1 MQINKHIS
9 FLKQIIYESFDIFL
23 FRCIVTHLGDPN
35 TFLMDHLLLLKPVK
49 FLEGELIH
57 EVSDKKTTQSSI
69 PCIKKISVDAL
80 FWLL

>member
-1 MQINKHIS
+1 MLINKHIS

-57 EVSDKKTTQSSI
+57 EVSD
-69 PCIKKISVDAL
+69 
-80 FWLL
+80 